1 MNEKNEWQEKTF
13 IRSSLLLETFVPDWA
28 LAIAMKYWNLMKMI
42 KE

>member
-13 IRSSLLLETFVPDWA
+13 IRSSLLLETFVLDWD
-28 LAIAMKYWNLMKMI
+28 LAIAMKYRNLVKMT